1 MYRGC
6 GDRNSDVSPLGPSSI
21 LSLSL
26 SFSLS
31 LSLYVYIYISPPSL
45 SLSFAFLPVS
55 FLSISRRSPLFF
67 SPTVFLL
74 LVVRSP
80 PSISFL
86 VSRPVSLD
94 RRFTLFVRRRRRTG
108 RCAAR
113 LSLGTFPILSL
124 SEPHPLTLASS
135 RTRESISTLPPARVK

>member
-31 LSLYVYIYISPPSL
+31 LFMYIYISPPSL
-45 SLSFAFLPVS
+45 SLLRFLPVS

>member
-26 SFSLS
+26 SLSFSLSFCIYVHHSFSLFLS
-31 LSLYVYIYISPPSL
+31 LSLRFSTRVVPLCRPTFPSI
-45 SLSFAFLPVS
+45 FLTHD
-55 FLSISRRSPLFF
+55 F
-67 SPTVFLL
+67 L

-80 PSISFL
+80 PPISFL
-86 VSRPVSLD
+86 VSHPVFLD
-94 RRFTLFVRRRRRTG
+94 RRFTIFVSRRRRTG
-108 RCAAR
+108 RCTAR

-124 SEPHPLTLASS
+124 SAPHPLTLASS